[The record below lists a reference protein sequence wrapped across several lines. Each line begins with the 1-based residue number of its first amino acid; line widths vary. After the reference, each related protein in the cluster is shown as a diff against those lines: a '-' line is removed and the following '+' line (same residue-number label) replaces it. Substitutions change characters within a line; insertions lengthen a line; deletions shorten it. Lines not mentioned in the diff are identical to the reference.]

1 MTRAELKKINNASY
15 CYFVRYLYNKND
27 FNLAF
32 LRLIKELNV
41 LELEFKDFINS
52 LSDDEKKQ
60 LLEVLTRDKEKWH
73 KLDDYLYSCCLSDLK
88 SK

>member
-1 MTRAELKKINNASY
+1 MTKNELKKISSVSFSY
-15 CYFVRYLYNKND
+15 FTRYLYNKTD

-52 LSDDEKKQ
+52 LCDEDKKQ
-60 LLEVLTRDKEKWH
+60 LLEVLTRDKVKWY
-73 KLDDYLYSCCLSDLK
+73 KLDDCLYSHCLSLVNN
-88 SK
+88 